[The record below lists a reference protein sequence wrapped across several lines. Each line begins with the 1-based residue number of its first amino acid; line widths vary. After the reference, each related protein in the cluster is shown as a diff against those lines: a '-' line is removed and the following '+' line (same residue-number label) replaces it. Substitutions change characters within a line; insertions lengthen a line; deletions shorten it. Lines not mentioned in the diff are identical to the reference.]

1 MLLRGIFPKL
11 YRRRVNLDRHIESA
25 VEATSRVITL
35 VETLQINR
43 LSAFWWSCEY
53 STNLVWEKTLIVMTN
68 RLGVQS
74 CPCRHFHGQ
83 SEAPF
88 D

>member
-25 VEATSRVITL
+25 VAATSHVITL

-43 LSAFWWSCEY
+43 LSAFWWSCE
-53 STNLVWEKTLIVMTN
+53 STYQHLTKQETN
-68 RLGVQS
+68 R
-74 CPCRHFHGQ
+74 HNK
-83 SEAPF
+83 
-88 D
+88 

>member
-53 STNLVWEKTLIVMTN
+53 STNLLWEKTLIVGDKQA
-68 RLGVQS
+68 RGSILPLS
-74 CPCRHFHGQ
+74 
-83 SEAPF
+83 APSWPV
-88 D
+88 